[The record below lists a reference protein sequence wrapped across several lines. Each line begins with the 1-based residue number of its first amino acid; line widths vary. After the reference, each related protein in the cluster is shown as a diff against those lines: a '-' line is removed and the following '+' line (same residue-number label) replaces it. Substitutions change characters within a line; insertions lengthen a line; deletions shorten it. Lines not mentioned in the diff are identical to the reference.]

1 VVAVLVEE
9 DDMMVGFIW
18 DSRLAYRRYRKQIFY
33 AYLLFVA
40 VALFGA
46 VAVVVLFQLW
56 RTA

>member
-1 VVAVLVEE
+1 
-9 DDMMVGFIW
+9 MVGFIW

-46 VAVVVLFQLW
+46 VAVVGLFQLL
-56 RTA
+56 RVL